1 MGVDTHKVEI
11 VPVEMEKHPDADSL
25 SIVRVYN
32 FTCVVRTED
41 WKGVTKAA
49 YVQPD
54 SVLPDKPE
62 FRYMKETAKLRKE
75 REDLRVAF
83 ELEHSSDLA
92 WIAYQERIADLE
104 KRIDA
109 NTKYL
114 RVAVKKLRGVISMG
128 MLLPCPEGAEIGD
141 DVAELLGIT
150 HYEPPTMDEIEGGR
164 KHAGDDVASPPA
176 GVYAPMYDVESVYKY
191 ANLFESGELVYV
203 SEKIDGCIPSQ
214 ALINMADGSKQ
225 FYRNV
230 NVGDLVL
237 GLDKTGE
244 LVPSRVLR
252 KFNNG
257 SAEKWL
263 KIQGKRTGFAGRGN
277 HFWSVTCSP
286 RHCFWNPEMQDYTR
300 ADALKIGDAVLYL
313 RTERQLTPVQEQVI
327 LGKLLGDGSLC
338 VHEQTATLH
347 YCHSIKDQ
355 DYIYWT
361 AQALGDL
368 SSNTLQPRTSGYG
381 AQTLERVSLGT
392 AEIKRQFG
400 SFIRAGK
407 KIIPSWVANKLAPI
421 SLAFW
426 YMDDGSL
433 CDSKKQEVRASIAA
447 CAFDERDCG
456 ILIKGLKK
464 LGITANQKLYK
475 SYRYI
480 TFDSDNAERLFLL
493 VAPYVPPCMQR
504 KLPER
509 YRGYGGWIP
518 KAESWY
524 KPILVTM
531 RISSIKELLGKGR
544 TVSSRKFDME
554 TETGNY
560 FVHNVL
566 THNSNARFV
575 ASVGNNE
582 SYVERSESGRVQ
594 TCTNVDMHAGSRKE
608 WKKKEGGSNWWRV
621 QDQNPWIPRWCFDN
635 QEQVLYGENFG
646 WVGELKYG
654 SKQGQLWFRAF
665 DILNGSEW
673 MDAEPFRAALH
684 SDVRVPDL
692 GIMPFDFEK
701 LQKLADGP
709 SLIPGANHMR
719 EGIVIKPLKER
730 RHYKLGRVMVK
741 MVSNAYLE
749 KKAR

>member
-62 FRYMKETAKLRKE
+62 FRYMKETSKLRQE
-75 REDLRVAF
+75 RQ
-83 ELEHSSDLA
+83 ELWDKLQPDHESDLA
-92 WIAYQERIADLE
+92 RDDYNQKIAALE
-104 KRIDA
+104 AKIDA

-164 KHAGDDVASPPA
+164 KHAGDDVASPPS

-191 ANLFESGELVYV
+191 ANLFEPGELVYV
-203 SEKIDGCIPSQ
+203 SEKLDGQ
-214 ALINMADGSKQ
+214 
-225 FYRNV
+225 
-230 NVGDLVL
+230 
-237 GLDKTGE
+237 
-244 LVPSRVLR
+244 
-252 KFNNG
+252 
-257 SAEKWL
+257 
-263 KIQGKRTGFAGRGN
+263 
-277 HFWSVTCSP
+277 
-286 RHCFWNPEMQDYTR
+286 
-300 ADALKIGDAVLYL
+300 
-313 RTERQLTPVQEQVI
+313 
-327 LGKLLGDGSLC
+327 
-338 VHEQTATLH
+338 
-347 YCHSIKDQ
+347 
-355 DYIYWT
+355 
-361 AQALGDL
+361 
-368 SSNTLQPRTSGYG
+368 
-381 AQTLERVSLGT
+381 
-392 AEIKRQFG
+392 
-400 SFIRAGK
+400 
-407 KIIPSWVANKLAPI
+407 
-421 SLAFW
+421 
-426 YMDDGSL
+426 
-433 CDSKKQEVRASIAA
+433 
-447 CAFDERDCG
+447 
-456 ILIKGLKK
+456 
-464 LGITANQKLYK
+464 
-475 SYRYI
+475 
-480 TFDSDNAERLFLL
+480 
-493 VAPYVPPCMQR
+493 
-504 KLPER
+504 
-509 YRGYGGWIP
+509 
-518 KAESWY
+518 
-524 KPILVTM
+524 
-531 RISSIKELLGKGR
+531 
-544 TVSSRKFDME
+544 
-554 TETGNY
+554 
-560 FVHNVL
+560 
-566 THNSNARFV
+566 NARFV
-575 ASVGNNE
+575 ASVGGNE
-582 SYVERSESGRVQ
+582 SYVERSETGYVRTV
-594 TCTNVDMHAGSRKE
+594 TNVDMHAGSRKE

-621 QDQNPWIPRWCFDN
+621 QDQNPWIPRWCFEN

-684 SDVRVPDL
+684 SDVRVPDF

>member
-32 FTCVVRTED
+32 FTCVVRTAD
-41 WKGVTKAA
+41 WEGVTKAA

-54 SVLPDKPE
+54 SVLPDTPE
-62 FRYMKETAKLRKE
+62 FRYLKITGNIKKE
-75 REDLRVAF
+75 RDSLIESLTRMENEPFNGCRAIHQDGVCDCAAVIGERYKQQ
-83 ELEHSSDLA
+83 LA
-92 WIAYQERIADLE
+92 DIEA
-104 KRIDA
+104 KIDG

-114 RVAVKKLRGVISMG
+114 RVAVRKLRGVISMG

-164 KHAGDDVASPPA
+164 KHAGDDVASPPS

-191 ANLFESGELVYV
+191 ANLFEPGELVYV
-203 SEKIDGCIPSQ
+203 SEKLDGQ
-214 ALINMADGSKQ
+214 
-225 FYRNV
+225 
-230 NVGDLVL
+230 
-237 GLDKTGE
+237 
-244 LVPSRVLR
+244 
-252 KFNNG
+252 
-257 SAEKWL
+257 
-263 KIQGKRTGFAGRGN
+263 
-277 HFWSVTCSP
+277 
-286 RHCFWNPEMQDYTR
+286 
-300 ADALKIGDAVLYL
+300 
-313 RTERQLTPVQEQVI
+313 
-327 LGKLLGDGSLC
+327 
-338 VHEQTATLH
+338 
-347 YCHSIKDQ
+347 
-355 DYIYWT
+355 
-361 AQALGDL
+361 
-368 SSNTLQPRTSGYG
+368 
-381 AQTLERVSLGT
+381 
-392 AEIKRQFG
+392 
-400 SFIRAGK
+400 
-407 KIIPSWVANKLAPI
+407 
-421 SLAFW
+421 
-426 YMDDGSL
+426 
-433 CDSKKQEVRASIAA
+433 
-447 CAFDERDCG
+447 
-456 ILIKGLKK
+456 
-464 LGITANQKLYK
+464 
-475 SYRYI
+475 
-480 TFDSDNAERLFLL
+480 
-493 VAPYVPPCMQR
+493 
-504 KLPER
+504 
-509 YRGYGGWIP
+509 
-518 KAESWY
+518 
-524 KPILVTM
+524 
-531 RISSIKELLGKGR
+531 
-544 TVSSRKFDME
+544 
-554 TETGNY
+554 
-560 FVHNVL
+560 
-566 THNSNARFV
+566 NARFV
-575 ASVGNNE
+575 ASVGSNE

-684 SDVRVPDL
+684 SDVRVPDF